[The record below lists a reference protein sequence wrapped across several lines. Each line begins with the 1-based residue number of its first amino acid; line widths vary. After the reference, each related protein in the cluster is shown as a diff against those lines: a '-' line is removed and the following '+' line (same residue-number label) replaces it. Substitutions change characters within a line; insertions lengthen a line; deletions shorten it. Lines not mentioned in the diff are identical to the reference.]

1 MVRLRVKAGVRWR
14 RLSSPPRPCA
24 RVLRRSALCLMF
36 AIYGCASAPASTP
49 AADAEKA
56 LTALRG
62 NFSAQVRA
70 CTEKTAYVPLDDSER
85 RLAPNE
91 LAYRQCIYQG
101 IEAIVLPAIPFDSV
115 RRSYAQLIAEDK
127 RLTDEVA
134 AGRMTRGD
142 RQAQLDAMKRV
153 IKREHE
159 ALVEATVEHQRQD
172 DMERTRA
179 TVQQQRELW
188 QTQQQINDIHTSI
201 MPAFR

>member
-1 MVRLRVKAGVRWR
+1 MVRLQVKAEMCWR
-14 RLSSPPRPCA
+14 CFSSPPKLSTRA
-24 RVLRRSALCLMF
+24 LRQSILCLTV
-36 AIYGCASAPASTP
+36 AIYGCASAPTP
-49 AADAEKA
+49 AADGGKA
-56 LTALRG
+56 VTALRQ
-62 NFSAQVRA
+62 NFSAQMRA

-101 IEAIVLPAIPFDSV
+101 VEAVVLPAIPFDSV
-115 RRSYAQLIAEDK
+115 RQSYVQLIAEDK

-142 RQAQLDAMKRV
+142 RQAQLDAMKQA
-153 IKREHE
+153 IKSKYA
-159 ALVEATVEHQRQD
+159 ALVEVTIEHQRQD

-179 TVQQQRELW
+179 NVQQQRELW
-188 QTQQQINDIHTSI
+188 QIQQQINDVHTSI